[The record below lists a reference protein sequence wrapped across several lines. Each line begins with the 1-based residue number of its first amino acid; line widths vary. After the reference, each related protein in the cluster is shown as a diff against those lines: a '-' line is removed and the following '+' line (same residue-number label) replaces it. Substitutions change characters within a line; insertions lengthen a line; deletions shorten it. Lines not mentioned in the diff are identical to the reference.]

1 MEPPAQ
7 TVLQWLVTGK
17 KIQTTQVTAGI
28 CVLRSLIKVSQ
39 QTGKVIYKQ
48 NSAVMNDA
56 PGRV

>member
-28 CVLRSLIKVSQ
+28 WFSAASDCASSR
-39 QTGKVIYKQ
+39 TGKVIYKQ